1 MADIGS
7 IAAPVPGPAT
17 ARDAAPVV
25 LSTTTAQSLPTALA
39 GQGRTLT
46 ISGQVISQR
55 NGLATVRTA
64 AGDVRVPVPQ
74 PLPADRPVTL
84 QIAPP
89 PTSAPRTGQA
99 PSGQTITILASPGGA
114 ASAQASPPPTPQ
126 PPAATQ
132 AGGQSTTAPV
142 PTPAPTPATAT
153 VIQGSGGGAPLPPV
167 QVGGTVTTTPLPPR
181 SALPSSAS
189 PPAQADSDSISRGLG
204 LILGSGGGESRSGDT
219 GQGDRAPL
227 PPSFSPTSGSPASD
241 AGGGATDA
249 NGGTSAAPPAAPSPA
264 NNVPTMPRTG
274 IPASLLAEIPL
285 PAIPGPTGAPV
296 AAETSPLETPPTGI
310 ALPDASAPASPAT
323 ASDTAR
329 RLAALTLPS
338 PGGASG
344 TGEAPAPA
352 PPVMAGGRGIMGLSN
367 IGRLLTAATF
377 LPDFST
383 SPPVAASPVGAA
395 TTNPPPAASPAAP
408 AVPVFQPGGLF
419 PSPARPA
426 VPPVPPAVP
435 SPLPAAL
442 PPQPT
447 LPPPVATGT
456 GGAEGD
462 TADLTAPPPPA
473 PVAPLPVTPLPS
485 SSGSGAPAV
494 PTPAGPTPTGPTPT
508 GPGQAALS
516 PGAAPPPPVPI
527 PQQSVATTGGAP
539 PAALPTAASS
549 APPQPATRPDAPPSI
564 AAPAIPTQVTIVAI
578 VPPPAAEIAAP
589 STAPAIILSPP
600 ETTLPET
607 AALPDQGASALAALV
622 ADTAPDAPSAAVPP
636 PGAALM
642 SPPPGAALALD
653 MPLPSAL
660 AELLPQSDSFSGLI
674 TGLTP
679 DGRPVVDSERGAFLL
694 QARTDLPP
702 GTRLTLSAAPDAA
715 ADDGVP
721 ALDPR
726 HGRDWPALKDALAA
740 LAASDP
746 ALAQSVTAAVPKPDG
761 KLTQTLTL
769 FLAALK
775 GGGLGAWL
783 GAEATSLLA
792 RKNPRLAAQLESD
805 FQTIARQAEQPVA
818 EGWRTIILPFGE
830 EASRLHLHIRAV
842 GEDERENRV
851 RPGQPGRTRRFML
864 ELDLSHLGPMQL
876 DGMIWPQRFDLV
888 VRTRTLLPPAL
899 TRELHGIYASSLTAL
914 GYSGGLSFQNGS
926 HNWLTLRPGGGTR
939 QITGV

>member
-17 ARDAAPVV
+17 AKDAAPVV

-46 ISGQVISQR
+46 ISGQVISQQ

-64 AGDVRVPVPQ
+64 AGDVRFPAPQ

-89 PTSAPRTGQA
+89 PTSTPRAGQA

-114 ASAQASPPPTPQ
+114 ASGQASPLPPPQ
-126 PPAATQ
+126 TTIATQ
-132 AGGQSTTAPV
+132 AGSQSTA
-142 PTPAPTPATAT
+142 PAPTPAAAT
-153 VIQGSGGGAPLPPV
+153 VIQGSASGGAPLPPV
-167 QVGGTVTTTPLPPR
+167 QVGGTVATTPLPPR
-181 SALPSSAS
+181 SAPTSSSS
-189 PPAQADSDSISRGLG
+189 PTSSSTPAQADSDSIARGLG
-204 LILGSGGGESRSGDT
+204 LILGSGGGNSGSGDT
-219 GQGDRAPL
+219 GQGDRAPFPPFL
-227 PPSFSPTSGSPASD
+227 PPTTG
-241 AGGGATDA
+241 AGGGTTAGA
-249 NGGTSAAPPAAPSPA
+249 NGGSATAPPAAPSPA
-264 NNVPTMPRTG
+264 NNVPTTPRTG
-274 IPASLLAEIPL
+274 IPAALLAEIPF
-285 PAIPGPTGAPV
+285 PDIPGPGETPV
-296 AAETSPLETPPTGI
+296 PAGTPPLETRPTGI
-310 ALPDASAPASPAT
+310 PLPDANAPASPAT

-338 PGGASG
+338 PGDTSG
-344 TGEAPAPA
+344 TGEPPA
-352 PPVMAGGRGIMGLSN
+352 PPVMAGGRGLMGLSA

-383 SPPVAASPVGAA
+383 TPPVAAPAVGAA
-395 TTNPPPAASPAAP
+395 PANPPPAASPTAP

-426 VPPVPPAVP
+426 SPPVPPAVP
-435 SPLPAAL
+435 SPLPTAPPLPTPL
-442 PPQPT
+442 PPE
-447 LPPPVATGT
+447 T
-456 GGAEGD
+456 GGAEQG
-462 TADLTAPPPPA
+462 TASLTAPPA
-473 PVAPLPVTPLPS
+473 L
-485 SSGSGAPAV
+485 APAAPFADGTGSEAPAI
-494 PTPAGPTPTGPTPT
+494 PTPAGP
-508 GPGQAALS
+508 GQ
-516 PGAAPPPPVPI
+516 AAPPPMSA
-527 PQQSVATTGGAP
+527 PQQTVPATGEAP
-539 PAALPTAASS
+539 PAAFPAAAS
-549 APPQPATRPDAPPSI
+549 PPPPPPAVRPDAPPATSPPPSI
-564 AAPAIPTQVTIVAI
+564 ATPAIPTPVIPTQVTIVAI
-578 VPPPAAEIAAP
+578 EPPPATEIAAP
-589 STAPAIILSPP
+589 SAAPAVILSSPDLSPP
-600 ETTLPET
+600 EPT
-607 AALPDQGASALAALV
+607 ASPDQGASALAALIPD
-622 ADTAPDAPSAAVPP
+622 ASPDAPSAAVPP
-636 PGAALM
+636 PGATLTP
-642 SPPPGAALALD
+642 PPPGAALALD
-653 MPLPSAL
+653 LPLPSAL
-660 AELLPQSDSFSGLI
+660 AELLPLADSFSGLI

-746 ALAQSVTAAVPKPDG
+746 ALAQSVLAAAVPRPDG
-761 KLTQTLTL
+761 RLTQTLTL

-775 GGGLGAWL
+775 GGGLGSWL
-783 GAEATSLLA
+783 GAEATTLLA

-805 FQTIARQAEQPVA
+805 FQSIARQAEQPVA

-830 EASRLHLHIRAV
+830 DASRLHLHIRAV
-842 GEDERENRV
+842 GEEERENRA

-926 HNWLTLRPGGGTR
+926 HNWLTLRPGSGTR